1 MDVIDLKFSNADE
14 LPYERFMI
22 LEVPSACSAV
32 LQRCGVG
39 IRTNGRR
46 ALRECK
52 IKITKDNSE
61 VNPNSS

>member
-52 IKITKDNSE
+52 IKITLK
-61 VNPNSS
+61 